1 MPSHTWLEKCLCLCR
16 RRLNKCSSRL
26 CLLTTMLLTPPS
38 TVICFQMFS
47 DELMYRS
54 IWRVWCGNADD
65 ESRTV
70 YSVKLIYCLQTFV
83 VPLWINVTP
92 YTCIVHVTLNCLPQ
106 RLIVIKIMVSPPF
119 IQPATSIHSAM
130 DSQVCPAPDIHSPTC
145 SCHICQLACLSPTC
159 SCQIWQNIASF
170 SSSQLN
176 QTCILFRWHNLAPK
190 IHVITWCERLKPA
203 SVPLQ
208 GKAWI

>member
-1 MPSHTWLEKCLCLCR
+1 MQFLAL
-16 RRLNKCSSRL
+16 SSDYNAAY
-26 CLLTTMLLTPPS
+26 TPS
-38 TVICFQMFS
+38 TVICFQMFW

-159 SCQIWQNIASF
+159 SCHICQNIASF
-170 SSSQLN
+170 SSSQLT
-176 QTCILFRWHNLAPK
+176 QTCILFWWHKLA
-190 IHVITWCERLKPA
+190 R
-203 SVPLQ
+203 
-208 GKAWI
+208 